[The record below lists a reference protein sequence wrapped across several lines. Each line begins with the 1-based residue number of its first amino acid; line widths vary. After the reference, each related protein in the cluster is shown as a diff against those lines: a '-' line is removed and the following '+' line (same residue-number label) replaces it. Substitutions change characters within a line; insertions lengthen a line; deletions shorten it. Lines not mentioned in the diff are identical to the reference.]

1 MFVCLVSSLKTQQ
14 RNVEWL
20 VGIMGGGIAQETR
33 RHYLAN
39 VYITDSSRDG
49 ASRREYHSPDSADEA
64 VPDVTVQ
71 WLFESL
77 LCNTLLP
84 LSEFPF
90 VKKQ

>member
-1 MFVCLVSSLKTQQ
+1 MLCANCVQK
-14 RNVEWL
+14 NVEWL
-20 VGIMGGGIAQETR
+20 VGIMGGGIAQGTR

-49 ASRREYHSPDSADEA
+49 AGRHEYYSLDGAAAA

-71 WLFESL
+71 WLYESL

-84 LSEFPF
+84 LSDYSF